1 MTHRKNDDDDD
12 DDDKMRTPIIIG
24 PAMLTNFYYI

>member
-1 MTHRKNDDDDD
+1 MTHRKNDDD